1 LDVSAEPSSL
11 SLTWTFP
18 PSCSWRTS
26 ESSLTRGSRLQV
38 LHIPPHCHVT
48 AVTSVTR
55 RGYLDHHHVNERRA
69 LDVPGFSPLK
79 PSIPSPAV
87 DAIAGPG
94 AYPLLR
100 GPQAADPT

>member
-1 LDVSAEPSSL
+1 LDVSPVVLMEDVGV
-11 SLTWTFP
+11 LTHA
-18 PSCSWRTS
+18 
-26 ESSLTRGSRLQV
+26 RLPAPG
-38 LHIPPHCHVT
+38 LAYPPHCHVT